1 MRLVGSAGKVID
13 TDKNDENVQKLG
25 IIDVILM
32 HDKVVNNNY
41 QQLSKVLFNFVLINH
56 LNN

>member
-1 MRLVGSAGKVID
+1 MRLVESAGKVID

-32 HDKVVNNNY
+32 HDKVVNNNH

>member
-1 MRLVGSAGKVID
+1 MRLVWSAGKFIA

-32 HDKVVNNNY
+32 RDKVVNNNH

>member
-1 MRLVGSAGKVID
+1 MRLVWSAGKFIA

>member
-1 MRLVGSAGKVID
+1 MRLVGSAGKVIN

-32 HDKVVNNNY
+32 RDKVVNNNH

>member
-13 TDKNDENVQKLG
+13 TDKIDENVQKLG
-25 IIDVILM
+25 LIDVILM
-32 HDKVVNNNY
+32 HDKVANNNY

>member
-1 MRLVGSAGKVID
+1 MRLVWSAGKFIA

-32 HDKVVNNNY
+32 HDKVVNNNH

>member
-1 MRLVGSAGKVID
+1 MRLVGSAGKVIA

>member
-1 MRLVGSAGKVID
+1 MRLVGSAGKVIA
-13 TDKNDENVQKLG
+13 TDKIDENVQKLG
-25 IIDVILM
+25 PIDVILM
-32 HDKVVNNNY
+32 HDKVANNNY

>member
-32 HDKVVNNNY
+32 RDKVVNNNH
-41 QQLSKVLFNFVLINH
+41 QQLSKVFY
-56 LNN
+56 

>member
-1 MRLVGSAGKVID
+1 MRLVGSAGKFIA

>member
-1 MRLVGSAGKVID
+1 MRLVGSAGKVIA

-32 HDKVVNNNY
+32 HDKVVNNNH

>member
-32 HDKVVNNNY
+32 HDKVVNNNH

>member
-32 HDKVVNNNY
+32 RDKVVNNNH